1 MDTGYWM
8 LDGNPAFA
16 GILDADYRSLN
27 AGTIKH
33 TLKLIGWEVENLND
47 ILTIVLVFSGIAL
60 VIGIF
65 VKISLRIWRGGGG
78 LTTVVLG
85 ATDEFYHKD
94 KKKAVE
100 MIVDQNAGKKM
111 EDQASSDPDKENNK
125 E

>member
-1 MDTGYWM
+1 VD
-8 LDGNPAFA
+8 
-16 GILDADYRSLN
+16 
-27 AGTIKH
+27 
-33 TLKLIGWEVENLND
+33 NLND
-47 ILTIVLVFSGIAL
+47 ILTIVLVFGGIAL

-65 VKISLRIWRGGGG
+65 VKISLRIRRGGGG

-94 KKKAVE
+94 RKKAVE

-111 EDQASSDPDKENNK
+111 EDQASSDPDKKNDK